1 MPLQQ
6 NISLQSFNTF
16 HISET
21 AQWFAR
27 FDSTEILQQLLQNPT
42 IQHLPKL
49 VLGGGSNILFTQP
62 FTGVVLKNEIKGIE
76 KIKEDND
83 YVYLQVGAGE
93 HWHQFVQYCVQHN
106 WGGVENL
113 SLIPGCVGAAP
124 IQNIGAYG
132 VEVKDVIESVEAYDV
147 VENKFIYLLNKECSF
162 GYRDSVFKHNY
173 KHTHIITSVIFR
185 LRKYPIFNIQYGAIQ
200 NALEQMQVKQ
210 LSIQAISKAVIHIRQ
225 SKLPDPA
232 VLGNAGS
239 FFKNPTINI
248 IQFES
253 LQQEH
258 PTIVGYPTSN
268 NHIKIA
274 AGWLIEQCGWKGYRK
289 GNVGCYEH
297 QALVVVNYGNA
308 SGQEVYDFSE
318 NIIQSVQKKFGI
330 LLERE
335 VNTI

>member
-1 MPLQQ
+1 MYLQQ

-21 AQWFAR
+21 TQWFAR

-42 IQHLPKL
+42 IQHLLKL
-49 VLGGGSNILFTQP
+49 VLGGGSNILFTKP
-62 FTGVVLKNEIKGIE
+62 FTGIVLKNEIKGIE

-147 VENKFIYLLNKECSF
+147 VENKFIYLLNKECYF
-162 GYRDSVFKHNY
+162 GYRNSVFKHNY
-173 KHTHIITSVIFR
+173 KHAHIITSVIFR

-200 NALEQMQVKQ
+200 NALEQMQVKH

-258 PTIVGYPTSN
+258 PTILGYPTYN

>member
-1 MPLQQ
+1 MYVQQ
-6 NISLQSFNTF
+6 NISLQPFNTF

-27 FDSTEILQQLLQNPT
+27 FDSTESLQQLLQNPT

-49 VLGGGSNILFTQP
+49 ALGGGSNILFTKS
-62 FTGVVLKNEIKGIE
+62 FKGVVLKNEIKGIE

-162 GYRDSVFKHNY
+162 GYRDSIFKYNY

-185 LRKYPIFNIQYGAIQ
+185 LHKYPIFNIQYGAIQ
-200 NALEQMQVKQ
+200 NALEQMQVKH
-210 LSIQAISKAVIHIRQ
+210 LSIQAISEAVIHIRQ

-248 IQFES
+248 IQFKS

>member
-1 MPLQQ
+1 MYLQQ

-21 AQWFAR
+21 TQWFAR

-49 VLGGGSNILFTQP
+49 VLGGGSNILFTKP
-62 FTGVVLKNEIKGIE
+62 FKGVVLKNEIKGIE

-147 VENKFIYLLNKECSF
+147 VENKFIYLLNKECHF

-185 LRKYPIFNIQYGAIQ
+185 LHKYPIFNIQYGAIQ
-200 NALEQMQVKQ
+200 HELEQMQVKH
-210 LSIQAISKAVIHIRQ
+210 LSIQAISEAVIHIRQ

>member
-1 MPLQQ
+1 MYVQQ
-6 NISLQSFNTF
+6 NISLQPFNTF

-49 VLGGGSNILFTQP
+49 VLGGGSNILFTKP
-62 FTGVVLKNEIKGIE
+62 FKGVVLKNEIKGIE

-147 VENKFIYLLNKECSF
+147 VENKFIYLLNKECHF

-200 NALEQMQVKQ
+200 HELEQMQVKH
-210 LSIQAISKAVIHIRQ
+210 LSIQAISEAVIHIRQ

>member
-1 MPLQQ
+1 MYLQQ
-6 NISLQSFNTF
+6 NISLQPFNTF

-21 AQWFAR
+21 AQWFTR

-49 VLGGGSNILFTQP
+49 VLGGGSNILFTKP
-62 FTGVVLKNEIKGIE
+62 FKGIILKNEIKGIE

-93 HWHQFVQYCVQHN
+93 QWHQFVQYCVQHN

-132 VEVKDVIESVEAYDV
+132 VEVKDVIESVEAYDI
-147 VENKFIYLLNKECSF
+147 VENKFIYLLNKECHF
-162 GYRDSVFKHNY
+162 GYRDSVFRHNY

-200 NALEQMQVKQ
+200 NELEQMQVRH
-210 LSIQAISKAVIHIRQ
+210 LSIQAISEAVIHIRQ

-239 FFKNPTINI
+239 FFKNPTILKT
-248 IQFES
+248 QFEDLKKKYPS
-253 LQQEH
+253 
-258 PTIVGYPTSN
+258 IVGYPLPSEL
-268 NHIKIA
+268 IKLA
-274 AGWLIEQCGWKGYRK
+274 AGWLIEQCGLKGYRK
-289 GNVGCYEH
+289 GDVGCHEK
-297 QALVVVNYGNA
+297 QALVIVNYGKA

-318 NIIQSVQKKFGI
+318 KIIQTVQQKFAV

-335 VNTI
+335 VNVI